1 MAFQT
6 IATYYFDKKFKKLT
20 KKDGLLKERV
30 IRKLQEI
37 SINPEI
43 GEPKCH
49 ALKGLRSEHLDP
61 FVIIYT
67 IIKDI
72 FLLINFDDHDKAYDV
87 TPQILD
93 TLLNDPRTIEALEN
107 AGVTPEEYIHFVKSL
122 RKRK

>member
-1 MAFQT
+1 MAYQT
-6 IATYYFDKKFKKLT
+6 LATYYFDKKFKKLT

-43 GEPKCH
+43 GKPKRH

-61 FVIIYT
+61 FVIIYV
-67 IIKDI
+67 IIKDSV
-72 FLLINFDDHDKAYDV
+72 LLINFDEHDKAYDT
-87 TPQILD
+87 TPHVLD
-93 TLLNDPRTIEALEN
+93 GILNDPRTVESMEN
-107 AGVTPEEYIHFVKSL
+107 AGITPEEYAAFLRSF

>member
-43 GEPKCH
+43 GEPKRH

-61 FVIIYT
+61 FVIIYI

-72 FLLINFDDHDKAYDV
+72 VLLINFDVHDKAYDV

-107 AGVTPEEYIHFVKSL
+107 AGVTPEEYIHFMKSL

>member
-6 IATYYFDKKFKKLT
+6 IATHYFDKKFKKLT

-43 GEPKCH
+43 GEPKRH

-61 FVIIYT
+61 FVIIYV
-67 IIKDI
+67 IIKYI
-72 FLLINFDDHDKAYDV
+72 VLLINFDDHDKAYDV

-107 AGVTPEEYIHFVKSL
+107 VGVTPEEYIYFLKSL
-122 RKRK
+122 GKRK

>member
-1 MAFQT
+1 MAYQT
-6 IATYYFDKKFKKLT
+6 LATYYFDKKFKKIT

-43 GEPKCH
+43 GEPKRH

-61 FVIIYT
+61 FVIIYA
-67 IIKDI
+67 IIKDSV
-72 FLLINFDDHDKAYDV
+72 LLVNFDEHDKAYDT

-93 TLLNDPRTIEALEN
+93 GILNDPRTVDSMEN
-107 AGVTPEEYIHFVKSL
+107 AGITPEEYAAFLRSF